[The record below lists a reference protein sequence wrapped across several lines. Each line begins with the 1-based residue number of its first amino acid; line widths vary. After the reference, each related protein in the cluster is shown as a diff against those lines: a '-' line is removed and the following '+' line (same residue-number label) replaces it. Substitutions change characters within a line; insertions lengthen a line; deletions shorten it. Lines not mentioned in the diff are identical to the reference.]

1 MGRFVS
7 AVLMLLGALLLPGC
21 FPATETFRYRLTV
34 EVETPQGLRTG
45 SSVIEVSLS
54 ENHSKFLV
62 PAARGV
68 NADFRGEAVTV
79 DLPDGQVLF
88 ALLRSEGT
96 VDGAKWYA
104 HEAIT
109 TPDLEGHMWG
119 VERARWMEENEASGE
134 LERGNYFPILVT
146 FGDETDPTSVMQ
158 VDPDDLA
165 TTFGEGINLKRITAE
180 LTDDPVSTAIE
191 ERLGWLDNLAAYRTN
206 PDNPFTNTL
215 PTEVGALRS
224 K

>member
-1 MGRFVS
+1 
-7 AVLMLLGALLLPGC
+7 
-21 FPATETFRYRLTV
+21 
-34 EVETPQGLRTG
+34 
-45 SSVIEVSLS
+45 
-54 ENHSKFLV
+54 
-62 PAARGV
+62 V

-88 ALLRSEGT
+88 ALLRSERT

-134 LERGNYFPILVT
+134 LERGNYFPMLVT
-146 FGDETDPTSVMQ
+146 FGDETDPTSVML

-165 TTFGEGINLKRITAE
+165 ATFGEGTSLKRITVK
-180 LTDDPVSTAIE
+180 LTDDPVTTGID
-191 ERLGWLDNLAAYRTN
+191 ERLGWLSEYPEPRLDPEYRGSTN
-206 PDNPFTNTL
+206 PSLSQRLSHGDFRK
-215 PTEVGALRS
+215 RS
-224 K
+224 NK